1 MPERDAFGREIGENT
16 LADMGWEQPKR
27 TAPGPQWTKPGPSA
41 FDAGEA
47 WRLGGDK
54 QKDAAAAP
62 PAPAPRTRGATA
74 KSGPATGAS
83 GPTGLSAGGP
93 SGLNTGGPSGLG
105 GPAMRAGGPRQAM
118 S

>member
-62 PAPAPRTRGATA
+62 PAPATRAGGATGPGA
-74 KSGPATGAS
+74 SAPSGLGGRATGAGGSPGLNGPGAS
-83 GPTGLSAGGP
+83 GPTGLS
-93 SGLNTGGPSGLG
+93 
-105 GPAMRAGGPRQAM
+105 
-118 S
+118 